1 VPRGLNLRNQAAPGA
16 NTVIKVRVVR
26 PRASGYISPPTYN
39 LRTFRVQASTNG
51 GKTWQT
57 VRMVRHGSYWLATV
71 PDPASGY
78 VALRSTVIDSHGNKS
93 VETIYRA
100 YAIS

>member
-1 VPRGLNLRNQAAPGA
+1 MGGIALIAYGG
-16 NTVIKVRVVR
+16 TVQLGR
-26 PRASGYISPPTYN
+26 
-39 LRTFRVQASTNG
+39 
-51 GKTWQT
+51 
-57 VRMVRHGSYWLATV
+57 YWLATV